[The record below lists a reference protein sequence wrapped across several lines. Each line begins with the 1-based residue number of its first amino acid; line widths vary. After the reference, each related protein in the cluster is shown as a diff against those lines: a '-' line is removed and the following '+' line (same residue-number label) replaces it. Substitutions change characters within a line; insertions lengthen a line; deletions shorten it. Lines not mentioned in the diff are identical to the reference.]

1 VTYRELLHRAYQGE
15 LIGEILY
22 RTLATRTN
30 DAKLRE
36 KMLLISDVE
45 QRTNQLLHPL
55 ADGLRIEASQSTISQ
70 VVRDRTAELQSLS
83 WDAFLE
89 KAAFDWP
96 PFIEQF
102 EALRDAGPRAARAT
116 LQLAVDHEVAL
127 VEFIRLERSGAPNAV
142 ALEPLRNFLK
152 STWQSPA

>member
-1 VTYRELLHRAYQGE
+1 VTYRELLHGAYQGE

-22 RTLATRTN
+22 RTLAART
-30 DAKLRE
+30 DDQKLRE

-45 QRTNQLLHPL
+45 QRTNQLLQPL
-55 ADGLRIEASQSTISQ
+55 ADGLRVEVSQSTIIQ
-70 VVRDRTAELQSLS
+70 VVRNRTTELQALS

-89 KAAFDWP
+89 KAGLDWP

-127 VEFIRLERSGAPNAV
+127 VEFIRLERSGAPNAA
-142 ALEPLRNFLK
+142 ALKPLRNFLK
-152 STWQSPA
+152 NT